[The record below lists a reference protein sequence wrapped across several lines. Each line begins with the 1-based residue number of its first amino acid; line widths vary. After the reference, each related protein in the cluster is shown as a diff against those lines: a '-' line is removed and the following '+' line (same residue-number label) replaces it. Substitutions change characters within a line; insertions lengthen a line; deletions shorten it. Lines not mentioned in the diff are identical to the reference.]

1 MFIFDLIG
9 ALGLFLLGMWLMT
22 EGLKLAGGQA
32 LQRLLGNWTSSR
44 ARGLGAGVLLTALV
58 QSSSAITVAT
68 IGFVNAGLMTFQ
80 QSVWVIFGS
89 NVGTT
94 MTAWL
99 VTLFGFSVD
108 LEAVTFPLFG
118 IGAFMRVFS
127 PNKRGQALGMALAGF
142 GLLFMGID
150 ALQETFTGFA
160 QQIEPGI
167 LDSQGLRGIAIG
179 LVIGFILTVLTQSS
193 SAAIA
198 LILTAVA
205 SGLAELNLAAA
216 AVIGANVGTTS
227 TALLATIAATANARR
242 LALAHVLFNL
252 ITAAVA
258 LLMMPL
264 LLGLAR
270 LVIDPEQG
278 GNLTLL
284 LAVFHTTFN
293 LLGVILMWPL
303 EPFLSRRLL
312 RMFVKPRA
320 DDAYPA
326 LDRNVAMVPD
336 LALRALSIELKK
348 LQGQIGTVELARLL
362 ETRVEADTTRTR
374 LDENLRAIN
383 DFITLVSQADLS
395 KSGSEL
401 LATGFAVSHY
411 LRNSLETQNAIAA
424 QARPLAASHASA
436 REASLAW
443 VRKLSD
449 FAREM
454 PALDNAERETRWQGL
469 LEDYRQFKQSVL
481 SFGVSRQADPDS
493 VEVALLVGSLGR
505 RYIEQLLQAIP
516 GLEQLTAS
524 VSIAPHTAVEPEA
537 AAPAAAAVEPQAPAP
552 VATSIEPPAPIQ
564 PPPS

>member
-1 MFIFDLIG
+1 
-9 ALGLFLLGMWLMT
+9 
-22 EGLKLAGGQA
+22 
-32 LQRLLGNWTSSR
+32 
-44 ARGLGAGVLLTALV
+44 
-58 QSSSAITVAT
+58 
-68 IGFVNAGLMTFQ
+68 
-80 QSVWVIFGS
+80 
-89 NVGTT
+89 
-94 MTAWL
+94 
-99 VTLFGFSVD
+99 
-108 LEAVTFPLFG
+108 
-118 IGAFMRVFS
+118 
-127 PNKRGQALGMALAGF
+127 
-142 GLLFMGID
+142 
-150 ALQETFTGFA
+150 
-160 QQIEPGI
+160 
-167 LDSQGLRGIAIG
+167 
-179 LVIGFILTVLTQSS
+179 
-193 SAAIA
+193 
-198 LILTAVA
+198 
-205 SGLAELNLAAA
+205 
-216 AVIGANVGTTS
+216 
-227 TALLATIAATANARR
+227 
-242 LALAHVLFNL
+242 
-252 ITAAVA
+252 
-258 LLMMPL
+258 
-264 LLGLAR
+264 
-270 LVIDPEQG
+270 
-278 GNLTLL
+278 
-284 LAVFHTTFN
+284 
-293 LLGVILMWPL
+293 
-303 EPFLSRRLL
+303 
-312 RMFVKPRA
+312 MFVQRRA